1 MQLNTKSKILL
12 SVVTLATSIAV
23 TSCNVYRP
31 EFSQGQRIEAADVE
45 QLRQGMTREQ
55 VANLLGTPLIADSF
69 HQNRWDYTYYMIDT
83 SREITQQQNLRIEF
97 ENNAVVRISHNIPA
111 DEPMESSD
119 STEATPGADAAQQA
133 EPEGTSQ

>member
-12 SVVTLATSIAV
+12 SVATFAMSIAV

-45 QLRQGMTREQ
+45 QLRQGMTKKQ
-55 VANLLGTPLIADSF
+55 VADLLGTPLIADSF
-69 HQNRWDYTYYMIDT
+69 HQNRWDYAYYLIDT
-83 SREITQQQNLRIEF
+83 SREIAQQQNLRIEF

-111 DEPMESSD
+111 DEPMESPD
-119 STEATPGADAAQQA
+119 STEATPADGAVQQA
-133 EPEGTSQ
+133 EPVDTSQ